1 MKRYFVFVVILFIS
15 WSVVNNRFTDE
26 YVVKLK
32 QDSIPVMKQ
41 NPLFE
46 KILSEAPKYEVKPT
60 DAKIDQVWKAMPGY
74 NGINVDVK
82 ASYQKMKAN
91 GRFEASKLVFEQ
103 VKPKI
108 HLNDLP
114 PSPIYRGHQ
123 DKPMVSFIINV
134 AWGNEYLPNMLA
146 VLKKHKVHASFFLEG
161 RWVKENPDLAK
172 MIADAGHEIGNHS
185 YTHPNMKQLS
195 NDKIREQ
202 IAKTNE
208 VIEATT
214 GENCVW
220 FAPPSGSYRDDV
232 VKIADELNLGTV
244 MWTVD
249 TIDWQKPT
257 PQTLIS
263 RVMGKIHNGA
273 MVLMHP
279 TDSTSRSLDSLL
291 TQIKAKDLEVGTV
304 SQLMDEER
312 IVK

>member
-1 MKRYFVFVVILFIS
+1 MKRFFVFVMILFIS

-32 QDSIPVMKQ
+32 QDSIPVIKQ
-41 NPLFE
+41 NPLLE
-46 KILSEAPKYEVKPT
+46 KIMNEAPKYEVKPT

-74 NGINVDVK
+74 NGLNVDVE
-82 ASYQKMKAN
+82 ASYHKMKAK

-108 HLNDLP
+108 HLKDLP

-123 DKPMVSFIINV
+123 EKPMVSFIINV

-172 MIADAGHEIGNHS
+172 MISDAGHEIGNHS
-185 YTHPNMKQLS
+185 YTHPDMKRLS
-195 NDKIREQ
+195 KEKIREQ
-202 IAKTNE
+202 IAKTND

-214 GENCVW
+214 GTNCTW

-232 VKIADELNLGTV
+232 VKIADELGLGTV

-291 TQIKAKDLEVGTV
+291 TQIKEKDLQVGTV
-304 SQLMDEER
+304 SQLMEEER
-312 IVK
+312 MMK